1 MTLHTNQHT
10 LRLIVAANKEYRSST
25 PQNYTSNFILAL
37 QPLLK
42 NHVFNCPKIWETD
55 YGGKN
60 SW

>member
-1 MTLHTNQHT
+1 MYRQFCFSSHPKQNIFMAFQTNELTLN
-10 LRLIVAANKEYRSST
+10 VSVE
-25 PQNYTSNFILAL
+25 L

-42 NHVFNCPKIWETD
+42 NHVSNCPKIWETD